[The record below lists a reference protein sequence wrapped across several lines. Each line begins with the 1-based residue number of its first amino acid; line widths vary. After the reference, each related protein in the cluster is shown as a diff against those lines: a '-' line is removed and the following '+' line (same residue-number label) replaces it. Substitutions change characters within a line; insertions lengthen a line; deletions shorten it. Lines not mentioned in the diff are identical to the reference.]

1 MSPLTTL
8 TEDAATEFLTRRI
21 RLSGLLCTARLGLGA
36 LTRTGAGKE
45 EEKGYTSG
53 KQVEELGDLP
63 ASWP

>member
-1 MSPLTTL
+1 MSPLTTH

-21 RLSGLLCTARLGLGA
+21 RLSGLPCTARLGLGA

-45 EEKGYTSG
+45 EKGHTSG
-53 KQVEELGDLP
+53 KQVGDVGDLP